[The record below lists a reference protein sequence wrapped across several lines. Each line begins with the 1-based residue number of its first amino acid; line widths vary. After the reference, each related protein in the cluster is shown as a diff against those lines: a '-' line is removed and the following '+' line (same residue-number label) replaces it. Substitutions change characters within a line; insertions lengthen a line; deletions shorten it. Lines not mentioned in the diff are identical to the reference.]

1 MQGPRGLHHNTP
13 RNLGEVRAAN
23 HGGWQP
29 TLAYRDRQSCAARK
43 RRSLLVSCIIRPVRP
58 GPSRPN
64 KRARVFSIQSA
75 VNASMV
81 ESSDYEL
88 GGLEQVARAGVDGSH
103 CKLEDH
109 RPRLVVEAQLRA
121 STIEIGRLTAAVGL
135 STQTRSQRHQRHQ
148 RQMGRQYIQVGL
160 RLGGQMGSGHDVLC
174 VRAQGRPP

>member
-43 RRSLLVSCIIRPVRP
+43 RRSLLVSCIIWPVRP

-81 ESSDYEL
+81 EPSDYEL
-88 GGLEQVARAGVDGSH
+88 GGLEQVARADLIANWRIIVPGLWSRPNCGH
-103 CKLEDH
+103 RRLKLAD
-109 RPRLVVEAQLRA
+109 
-121 STIEIGRLTAAVGL
+121 
-135 STQTRSQRHQRHQ
+135 
-148 RQMGRQYIQVGL
+148 
-160 RLGGQMGSGHDVLC
+160 
-174 VRAQGRPP
+174 